1 MKSELVRIHLGGDGN
16 LVDVN
21 EAELME
27 KPGVSEFLQVT
38 THTRQLMWANL
49 WCMMIKPLLGLK
61 ILTGG
66 V

>member
-49 WCMMIKPLLGLK
+49 W
-61 ILTGG
+61 
-66 V
+66 